1 MHLNG
6 DLKALVTP
14 ISFCWNMFLQ
24 SNSYE
29 IHVFSKDFFF
39 SETEMIRALEALLS
53 RGKVLWSLRQ
63 GEWK

>member
-1 MHLNG
+1 MHLNR

-14 ISFCWNMFLQ
+14 TTFCWNMFLQ

-39 SETEMIRALEALLS
+39 FFSETEMIRVGLRWKSFFLEEKFS
-53 RGKVLWSLRQ
+53 GV
-63 GEWK
+63 